1 MDLIHTCPNRSDF
14 LYIGPLEY
22 LIHRT
27 YDFLMKKLIL
37 ILSLA
42 LSTLAMAAPAPA
54 ELKYPVE
61 FLFKKVLEKKR
72 QTQNDNIPFPK
83 IFFESKTPLSQFQ
96 DAIEK
101 QWGFRPD
108 VFTNAYSLMNNEV
121 YILDDAA
128 YYSSHGRC
136 MDDSL
141 VHELVHYV
149 QVKYLNWDL
158 NDESL
163 EWDAIAVQTEFRD
176 EFCKLAK

>member
-1 MDLIHTCPNRSDF
+1 
-14 LYIGPLEY
+14 
-22 LIHRT
+22 
-27 YDFLMKKLIL
+27 MKKLIL
-37 ILSLA
+37 IFSLTF
-42 LSTLAMAAPAPA
+42 STLVMAAPVPA
-54 ELKYPVE
+54 ELKYPIE
-61 FLFKKVLEKKR
+61 FLFQKVLEKKR
-72 QTQNDNIPFPK
+72 QVKNDNIAFPK
-83 IFFESKTPLSQFQ
+83 IFFESKIPLSQFQ

-108 VFTNAYSLMNNEV
+108 AFTNAYSLVNNEI

-128 YYSSHGRC
+128 YYANHGRC

-158 NDESL
+158 YDESL

-176 EFCKLAK
+176 QYCRVF